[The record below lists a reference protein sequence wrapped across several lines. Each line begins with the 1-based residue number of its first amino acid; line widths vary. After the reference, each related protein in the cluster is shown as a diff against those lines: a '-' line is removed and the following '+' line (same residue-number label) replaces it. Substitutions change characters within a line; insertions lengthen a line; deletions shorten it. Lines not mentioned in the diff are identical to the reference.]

1 MNMFDRANEALRQD
15 LEGYARALQT
25 IVTTLPRARGLCD
38 RVVKETRLAGAL
50 LAFWSNAQVGELTQL
65 AFHLTNLWPYREQ
78 PFARTVG
85 FADEIAEAAR
95 QREAALRGVRLLAR
109 QSGDPLAAEISA
121 CFSNIAQ
128 FFDEE
133 RALLEECHSLIQ
145 PHANSMDMT
154 RKRLNL
160 LVATVDA
167 RLAASAEQQA
177 MLEAYLEAVALLRD
191 WEGGVPLEERG
202 VEILARCLEMLE
214 RVDQMI
220 GAADQTAP
228 TSVVHL

>member
-78 PFARTVG
+78 PFARTV
-85 FADEIAEAAR
+85 
-95 QREAALRGVRLLAR
+95 EAALRGVRLLAR